1 MIFKPISVY
10 FARFLPFPDE
20 KVCLG
25 VERHFVRLTV
35 IYIAK
40 TPRLNAYTVFFAFK
54 IDVFGRS
61 LFVVHSE
68 IYSHS
73 ARKIGYQLRRKHIRK
88 NRIFAETRIFGGDI
102 RKGRVVSF
110 THIRNETPLVI
121 RKQNRAFSVIFFGK
135 FFVHAE
141 RTEFNPFQKVVRTVI
156 YDYSPSQPLFG
167 QNHRQL
173 YRKIGVFVNATIPV
187 LTEIFTFESGNYSV
201 ASVFFSHLRGEK
213 RNISAYQIFSAAINA
228 AYPFIFKI
236 YFGFDAVF
244 KSISHLIFKVIIS

>member
-35 IYIAK
+35 IYVAK

-54 IDVFGRS
+54 VDMFARS

-73 ARKIGYQLRRKHIRK
+73 ARKIGYKLRRKHIRK
-88 NRIFAETRIFGGDI
+88 DGIFSETRILRFNV
-102 RKGRVVSF
+102 RKRRVISF

-121 RKQNRAFSVIFFGK
+121 RKQNRAFSAIFFGK
-135 FFVHAE
+135 FFAHAE
-141 RTEFNPFQKVVRTVI
+141 RTEFNPFQKVVRPVI
-156 YDYSPSQPLFG
+156 YGYSPSQPFFG
-167 QNHRQL
+167 RNYRQL
-173 YRKIGVFVNATIPV
+173 YRKIGVFVNAAIPV
-187 LTEIFTFESGNYSV
+187 LTEIFAFESGNYSA
-201 ASVFFSHLRGEK
+201 ASVFFSHLHGEK

-236 YFGFDAVF
+236 HFGFDAVF